1 MGKKPKATF
10 QMLMMDDD
18 DNDLP
23 SEEVCSNIE
32 TLDEM
37 HQN

>member
-23 SEEVCSNIE
+23 SEEVSFK
-32 TLDEM
+32 
-37 HQN
+37 H